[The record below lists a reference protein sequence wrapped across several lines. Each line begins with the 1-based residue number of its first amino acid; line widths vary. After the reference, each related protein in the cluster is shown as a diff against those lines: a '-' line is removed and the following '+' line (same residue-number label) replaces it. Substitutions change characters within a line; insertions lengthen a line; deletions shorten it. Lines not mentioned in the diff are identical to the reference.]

1 MGIVGD
7 VRDAGLDTEPRP
19 VFYAS
24 HRQRPATTARA
35 SFVFQGEG
43 EAAALVEAAR
53 RVAREQ
59 LPEAPPRFRTL
70 ADLRAASLAD
80 RRLTLGLLAAFAG
93 AALLLAGLGIYGVA
107 SYAVARRTREVG
119 IRMALG
125 ARPATVLK
133 MVLAETALP
142 VVTGGSSASSRPS
155 PSRGSWRACSSGT
168 SAFEASTVLGVA
180 AILGA
185 VALGAS
191 LLPARRATR
200 VDPAVALR
208 IE

>member
-1 MGIVGD
+1 
-7 VRDAGLDTEPRP
+7 
-19 VFYAS
+19 
-24 HRQRPATTARA
+24 
-35 SFVFQGEG
+35 
-43 EAAALVEAAR
+43 VEAAR
-53 RVAREQ
+53 RVAREL
-59 LPEAPPRFRTL
+59 LPEVPPRFRTL
-70 ADLRAASLAD
+70 AELRAASLAD

-133 MVLAETALP
+133 MVLAESALP
-142 VVTGGSSASSRPS
+142 VGTGALVGLLASLALARIMASLLF
-155 PSRGSWRACSSGT
+155 GT
-168 SAFEASTVLGVA
+168 SAFDPSTVLGVA

-208 IE
+208 AE

>member
-1 MGIVGD
+1 MSRRLLDALVVSQVAATMALSMG
-7 VRDAGLDTEPRP
+7 AGLLGRSLGRLMDVDPGFRIESVMAMDVSPR
-19 VFYAS
+19 
-24 HRQRPATTARA
+24 
-35 SFVFQGEG
+35 E
-43 EAAALVEAAR
+43 L
-53 RVAREQ
+53 
-59 LPEAPPRFRTL
+59 LPEVPPRFRTL
-70 ADLRAASLAD
+70 AELRAASLAD

-133 MVLAETALP
+133 MVL
-142 VVTGGSSASSRPS
+142 
-155 PSRGSWRACSSGT
+155 
-168 SAFEASTVLGVA
+168 
-180 AILGA
+180 LGA